1 MSISNASPLPETLTP
16 ATGGQVDPADLARK
30 TQANFDAL
38 ALRVG
43 TMSGT
48 HLSGPYEVNYGP
60 IGAGGV
66 TNVTVT
72 APISNLTWWIPLGA
86 FYAPG
91 ASGYGQTW
99 GYDSPGTNQVRI
111 YIADAFGSGAPAGK
125 FFFALVGGVA

>member
-30 TQANFDAL
+30 TQANFD
-38 ALRVG
+38 
-43 TMSGT
+43 
-48 HLSGPYEVNYGP
+48 
-60 IGAGGV
+60 
-66 TNVTVT
+66 
-72 APISNLTWWIPLGA
+72 A

>member
-1 MSISNASPLPETLTP
+1 MSPAGAALPLQHGFLPDYDNLPPREQLRRIQENFDGIATAVGSISA
-16 ATGGQVDPADLARK
+16 A
-30 TQANFDAL
+30 
-38 ALRVG
+38 
-43 TMSGT
+43 
-48 HLSGPYEVNYGP
+48 HLSGPYEVNYGAL
-60 IGAGGV
+60 GAGGV

-72 APISNLTWWIPLGA
+72 APIASLSWWIPVGA

-99 GYDSPGTNQVRI
+99 GYDSPGANQVRI